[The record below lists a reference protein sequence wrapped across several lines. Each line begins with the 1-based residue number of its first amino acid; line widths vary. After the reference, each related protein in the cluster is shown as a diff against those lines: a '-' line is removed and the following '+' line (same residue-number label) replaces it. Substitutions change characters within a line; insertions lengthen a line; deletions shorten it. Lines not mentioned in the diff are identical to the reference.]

1 MDNKNVFAMNLQRY
15 MQESGKTRKEVCD
28 ALGFNYYTFSDWING
43 KKYPRMGKVEMLAT
57 YFGILKSDLIEDKS
71 AASMLPKNM
80 QRVTRFAP
88 VLGTVRCGEP
98 LLAEENIE
106 GYMPIPYSNDGQ
118 DYFILHAVGD
128 SMDLAGISEGDLLIV
143 RKQPEVESSEIAI
156 VCVNGDEATAKYY
169 GLHGN
174 MAILTPKS
182 SNPENQTQVYD
193 IKKTPVRVIGR
204 VVKIMKDC

>member
-1 MDNKNVFAMNLQRY
+1 MTTGERIKNLRVARHMS
-15 MQESGKTRKEVCD
+15 QEELAEKVGLKKAAISKYENGLVVNIKRDIIGKLAD
-28 ALGFNYYTFSDWING
+28 ALETAPTYL
-43 KKYPRMGKVEMLAT
+43 MGMRDEMPTNA
-57 YFGILKSDLIEDKS
+57 I
-71 AASMLPKNM
+71 P
-80 QRVTRFAP
+80 VTRFAP